1 MHITYMRIFYS
12 KCNNELR
19 KIKWNKI
26 GRGKGYLTEYRRNME
41 RNERKREER
50 ENESERAGIDNSGR
64 CWIAGKTLLLS
75 CSVSSSISAQLNYSE
90 RKELLIIN
98 DYNNDISICNDTIL
112 KHHHLLY
119 HLFVCFYLTAFV
131 FHY

>member
-1 MHITYMRIFYS
+1 MRVREQELITI
-12 KCNNELR
+12 
-19 KIKWNKI
+19 I
-26 GRGKGYLTEYRRNME
+26 RNSALNI
-41 RNERKREER
+41 R
-50 ENESERAGIDNSGR
+50 DDLV
-64 CWIAGKTLLLS
+64 TL
-75 CSVSSSISAQLNYSE
+75 CVNASSSISAQLNYSE
-90 RKELLIIN
+90 RRKELLIIN